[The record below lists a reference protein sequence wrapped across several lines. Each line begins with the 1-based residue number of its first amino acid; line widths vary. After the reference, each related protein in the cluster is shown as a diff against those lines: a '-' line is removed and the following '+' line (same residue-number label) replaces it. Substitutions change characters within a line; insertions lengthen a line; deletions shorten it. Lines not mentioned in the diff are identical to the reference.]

1 MLYSGHST
9 MTYSQQQHLHI
20 PTYEIVK
27 EQTQ

>member
-9 MTYSQQQHLHI
+9 MTYSQQEHLHI

-27 EQTQ
+27 EQKQ